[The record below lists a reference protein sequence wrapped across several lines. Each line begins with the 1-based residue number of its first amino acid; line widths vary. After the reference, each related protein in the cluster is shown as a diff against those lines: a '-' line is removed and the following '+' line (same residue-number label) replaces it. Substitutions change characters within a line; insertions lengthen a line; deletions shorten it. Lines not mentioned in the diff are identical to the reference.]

1 MANQYKGYS
10 ILVNAEQDDAT
21 GDWNGR
27 YRIMNDEGVVVY
39 ESFSDVADTE
49 EEAILDAEEA
59 AYAWVDC
66 Q

>member
-1 MANQYKGYS
+1 MTKQYKGFS
-10 ILVNAEQDDAT
+10 ILVNAEQDDTT

-39 ESFSDVADTE
+39 ESFSDVAATE
-49 EEAILDAEEA
+49 DEAVSDAEDA
-59 AYAWVDC
+59 AYAWVDY